1 MIRKFALV
9 VAVALF
15 PGVAFGAAAD
25 PSSTVAH
32 PAVNPASPW
41 DQAFEAFAVDD
52 ESHPHAAGGVLFV
65 GSSSI
70 RLWSDLQDQFKD
82 LPVVINRGF
91 GGSQLADCVKNL
103 NRLVIRYRPS
113 TVLVYAGDNDLAA
126 GITPEEVLHRFASF
140 VEGVHRELP
149 DTRIAYI
156 SIKPSPLRIGLLPQ
170 IRQTNTLIRDYTE
183 GLDRVAFIDV
193 YTPMLDPSGKPRGEL
208 FRADLLHLNADG
220 YERTSPVKAF
230 PPNGYG
236 LHDMAGNAWEWCADW
251 YRPDYYQTSP
261 RRNPKKPTPPTMSA
275 PYFCAPLARKFECSW
290 RKASRIGTRNFW
302 CNH

>member
-25 PSSTVAH
+25 PSSSVAH

-220 YERTSPVKAF
+220 YALWKRV
-230 PPNGYG
+230 
-236 LHDMAGNAWEWCADW
+236 
-251 YRPDYYQTSP
+251 
-261 RRNPKKPTPPTMSA
+261 
-275 PYFCAPLARKFECSW
+275 
-290 RKASRIGTRNFW
+290 IGP
-302 CNH
+302 HVH